1 MNSKFIYYYSLFPFL
16 LFACI
21 FNMMCDMAQ
30 VQIKFDHLVDLAKPN
45 EAFDLLFQLFNLRK
59 HLPILKSNFD
69 QKKTMVMA
77 RVDTLTNKFYKMT
90 LSSQKSGSQQDSNS
104 QRGSGWD
111 HPLTAISKHTT
122 TLTTYGYVIKEILC
136 NVRKSQFICLWPFK
150 YSQLL
155 TPK

>member
-1 MNSKFIYYYSLFPFL
+1 
-16 LFACI
+16 
-21 FNMMCDMAQ
+21 
-30 VQIKFDHLVDLAKPN
+30 
-45 EAFDLLFQLFNLRK
+45 K
-59 HLPILKSNFD
+59 HLPILESNFD

-136 NVRKSQFICLWPFK
+136 NLNLFVYGLSNTLS
-150 YSQLL
+150 YSLQNNSVQM
-155 TPK
+155 